1 MSSVILRSLGD
12 VLPTLGVIVLVV
24 VALELLLFY
33 ILKKV
38 LNYKYSLAFMLVMPA
53 ALGLAVLVVYPI
65 IYNIV
70 IAFSDTNLFAGRFPT
85 RPGSVS
91 YGFQQF
97 INNVKLVFSAPVLKQ
112 EYFMPVFGRTMLWTF
127 LQVGVHVVLGMMV
140 AMLLNRPMKLRGFY
154 RTVILFPWAIPQVI
168 AVLAWRGEFN
178 YDYGYFNVILSEV
191 FKLEKIQWMSDPFW
205 NFLAINMTN
214 WWLGVPFMSV
224 VLLGGLQ
231 SIDPSY
237 YEAAEIDGGGKWVQF
252 KHITLPLM
260 KPVLT
265 PAVVLGVIW
274 TFNQFNVPFFINQ
287 QELETSDILVTAL
300 YRAAFEYNRYGFASA
315 FAIII
320 FLILLVFTLFYM
332 RITNFQVNIGDTK
345 KNLAR
350 AKTVGE

>member
-1 MSSVILRSLGD
+1 MSSVVLRSLGD

-24 VALELLLFY
+24 VALELLLY
-33 ILKKV
+33 LVLKRM
-38 LNYKYSLAFMLVMPA
+38 LNYKYSLAYMLVMPA
-53 ALGLAVLVVYPI
+53 ALGLLVLVVYPI
-65 IYNIV
+65 VYNIV

-91 YGFQQF
+91 YGVGEF
-97 INNVKLVFSAPVLKQ
+97 IDNIKLVFTAPVLKQ
-112 EYFMPVFGRTMLWTF
+112 EYFFPVFGRTMLWTF
-127 LQVGVHVVLGMMV
+127 LQVAVHVTLGMMV

-154 RTVILFPWAIPQVI
+154 RTVILFPWAVPQVI

-178 YDYGYFNVILSEV
+178 FDYGYFNVILTQMG
-191 FKLEKIQWMSDPFW
+191 FDKIPWMSSPFW
-205 NFLAINMTN
+205 NYLAVNMTN

-252 KHITLPLM
+252 KEITLPLM
-260 KPVLT
+260 RPVLT

-320 FLILLVFTLFYM
+320 FLILMAFTLIYM
-332 RITNFQVNIGDTK
+332 RLSNFQVDVGQSK
-345 KNLAR
+345 KRLAQ